1 MCQPPMVIKERK
13 GEGDKEQLNIQQNK
27 KEKLERIERQ
37 APQDVENIAFKVPNE
52 PDNDSFEESNKD

>member
-1 MCQPPMVIKERK
+1 MVIKERK

-37 APQDVENIAFKVPNE
+37 APQDVENIAFKVPN
-52 PDNDSFEESNKD
+52 

>member
-37 APQDVENIAFKVPNE
+37 APQDVENIAFKVPN
-52 PDNDSFEESNKD
+52 